1 MNLIYKVSPV
11 KSHLNQG
18 GEVKFIA
25 RPDKRQKADFRK
37 ISDII
42 SDRSTLSSVDII
54 AVLEA
59 FASLVPE
66 LLMDNYSVHL
76 PPLGIFSLSF
86 KSECHDTPEDVNF
99 TSVKEV
105 KMQFRP
111 DKEII
116 TKLKV
121 AKARKAAG

>member
-86 KSECHDTPEDVNF
+86 KSECHDNPEDVNY
-99 TSVKEV
+99 TSIKQV

>member
-86 KSECHDTPEDVNF
+86 KSECHDNPEDVNY

>member
-1 MNLIYKVSPV
+1 MSLIYKVSPV
-11 KSHLNQG
+11 KSHLNQD

-59 FASLVPE
+59 FASVVPD
-66 LLMDNYSVHL
+66 LLMDNYNVHL

-86 KSECHDTPEDVNF
+86 KSECHDNPEDVNY

-121 AKARKAAG
+121 AKARKAAD